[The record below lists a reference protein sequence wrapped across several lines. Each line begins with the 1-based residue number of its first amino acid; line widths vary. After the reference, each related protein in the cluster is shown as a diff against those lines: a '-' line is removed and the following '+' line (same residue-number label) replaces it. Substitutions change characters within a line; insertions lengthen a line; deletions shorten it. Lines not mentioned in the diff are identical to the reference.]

1 MNAISYRGLLAAA
14 EFADR
19 LGKRQHAVRWRTQA
33 HALGES
39 WERQFLHGA
48 PDATVSPVSVPSS
61 VGASSSRNQL
71 GQALPTYR
79 PPADN
84 RGPAG
89 ELARSHQALRSGQPK
104 AVWATLRQL
113 WNHQA
118 SPGLYTWDAPRPTT
132 EDVADGWQYARGWHN
147 ESVIS
152 PDYETAALLLQLQ
165 QDMLAY
171 VDEEAAEPTVVIG
184 AGVIPAWLSQ
194 PMAVSGLALPGGS
207 IDWQWDGHTMRV
219 TLHGPSR
226 VIQLGTAF
234 PAGTELTVVRES
246 PTS

>member
-1 MNAISYRGLLAAA
+1 M
-14 EFADR
+14 
-19 LGKRQHAVRWRTQA
+19 
-33 HALGES
+33 
-39 WERQFLHGA
+39 
-48 PDATVSPVSVPSS
+48 
-61 VGASSSRNQL
+61 
-71 GQALPTYR
+71 PTYR

-89 ELARSHQALRSGQPK
+89 ELARSHLALRSGQPQ

-132 EDVADGWQYARGWHN
+132 DDLADGWQFARGWHN

-171 VDEEAAEPTVVIG
+171 VDEETAEPTVVIG
-184 AGVIPAWLSQ
+184 AGVIPVWLSQ

-207 IDWQWDGHTMRV
+207 IDWQWDGHCDARHSAR
-219 TLHGPSR
+219 TLSLDSIGHSLSR
-226 VIQLGTAF
+226 RHRAHRRAVSCRLA
-234 PAGTELTVVRES
+234 ES
-246 PTS
+246 DFFLRAV